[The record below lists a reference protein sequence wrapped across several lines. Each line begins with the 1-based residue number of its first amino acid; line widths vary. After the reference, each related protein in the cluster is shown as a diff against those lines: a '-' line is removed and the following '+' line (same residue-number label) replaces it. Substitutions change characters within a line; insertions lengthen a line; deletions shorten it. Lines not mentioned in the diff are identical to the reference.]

1 MRRQFSAT
9 MEEISKNNDKIV
21 FLTGDLGFMALEN
34 VREVL
39 GERFVNAGVA
49 EQNMISM
56 AAALASDGF
65 TPICYS
71 IAPFTVFRPA
81 EQIRLDVCLHNK
93 NVKIVGNG
101 GGYGYG
107 IMGSTHHAVEDIG
120 VLSTFQNMTC
130 YIPFCREDVDAT
142 IKNML
147 KKVGPGYLR
156 LGSGELPEGI
166 KLPAYTPIRKVV
178 SGDKITVIAL
188 GPIALNALEALKQ
201 SQISADLFVISEVPI
216 LKLSKDIIESI
227 RKTKKVLIVE
237 EHVQRGG
244 IAENLSLL
252 ILQNELS
259 PKIMN
264 FCALGYPNGKYGS
277 QKYHQELCKLDAKS
291 MSKSLKEL
299 INES

>member
-9 MEEISKNNDKIV
+9 IEDLSKNNQKIV

-34 VREVL
+34 VRDVM
-39 GERFVNAGVA
+39 GKRFINVGVS

-56 AAALASDGF
+56 AASLASDGF
-65 TPICYS
+65 LPICYS

-107 IMGSTHHAVEDIG
+107 IMGSTHHAIEDIG

-130 YIPFCREDVDAT
+130 YIPFCREDVDMT
-142 IKNML
+142 IKKML
-147 KKVGPGYLR
+147 EKIGPGYLR
-156 LGSGELPEGI
+156 LGSGELPEGV
-166 KLPAYTPIRKVV
+166 KLPDYAPIRNV
-178 SGDKITVIAL
+178 ITGNQVTIIAL
-188 GPIALNALEALKQ
+188 GPVALNAMEALKT
-201 SQISADLFVISEVPI
+201 SGLSADLFVISEVPI
-216 LKLSKDIIESI
+216 TSLSKDIIKSI
-227 RKTKKVLIVE
+227 QKTKKVLIVE

-252 ILQNELS
+252 MLRNGLS
-259 PKIMN
+259 PKVKN
-264 FCALGYPNGKYGS
+264 LFALGYPNGKYGS
-277 QKYHQELCKLDAKS
+277 QKYHQKLCGLDPES
-291 MSKSLKEL
+291 ISKTLKEL
-299 INES
+299 TDES

>member
-1 MRRQFSAT
+1 
-9 MEEISKNNDKIV
+9 MEEISKDNDKIV

-34 VREVL
+34 VREAL
-39 GERFVNAGVA
+39 GERFVNAGVS

-56 AAALASDGF
+56 AASLASDGF
-65 TPICYS
+65 TSICYS

-107 IMGSTHHAVEDIG
+107 IMGSTHHAIEDIG

-130 YIPFCREDVDAT
+130 YIPFCREDVDVT

-166 KLPAYTPIRKVV
+166 KLPAYAPIRKVL
-178 SGDKITVIAL
+178 SGDEITVIAL

-216 LKLSKDIIESI
+216 LKLSKKIIESI
-227 RKTKKVLIVE
+227 QKTKKVIIIE

-252 ILQNELS
+252 ILQNGLS
-259 PKIMN
+259 PKVMN

-277 QKYHQELCKLDAKS
+277 QKYHQELCKLDTKS
-291 MSKSLKEL
+291 ISKSLKEL
-299 INES
+299 INEG